1 VNRKCR
7 FLIAKSNHGPAHQGM
22 TNGVR
27 TKIPNL
33 QHWSEFSYLHWIAPL
48 EYDDSDEDEQ
58 VRYVFRDS
66 IECWKVEV
74 KA

>member
-1 VNRKCR
+1 
-7 FLIAKSNHGPAHQGM
+7 M

-58 VRYVFRDS
+58 VRYVFRDN